1 MERVKEMK
9 IMQKVMLKSV
19 FIFTM
24 DNKDFQAP
32 LKHIA
37 KASIVS
43 FNGIKSAKKACP
55 RCK

>member
-1 MERVKEMK
+1 MKEMK